1 MKIIIGADHGGF
13 DFKQKLIKDLEVLGH
28 EVVDVGAKEKSPD
41 DDFVD
46 YALEVVE
53 GMGRGVDA
61 LGVLLCRNG
70 VGMDIMAN
78 RFGFVRSA
86 LGFDEEQIKRARLDD
101 DINCLALPADYLDYE
116 KVLSLVKVFIETE
129 FSGEEKYV
137 RRLNKMAMI
146 FGGGSGCCGG
156 GGEGCACGH

>member
-13 DFKQKLIKDLEVLGH
+13 EFKQKLIKDLESLGH
-28 EVVDVGAKEKSPD
+28 EVVDAGAKEKVSD

-53 GMGRGVDA
+53 RMGQDMDA
-61 LGVLLCRNG
+61 FGILLCRNG
-70 VGMDIMAN
+70 VGMSIMAN
-78 RFGFVRSA
+78 RFGFVRAA
-86 LGFDEEQIKRARLDD
+86 LGFDAEQVRRARMDD
-101 DINCLALPADYLDYE
+101 DVNCLSLPADYLDYE
-116 KVLSLVKVFIETE
+116 KTLDLAKVFVETK
-129 FSGEEKYV
+129 FSEEEKYV

-146 FGGGSGCCGG
+146 FGGGGGCCGG